1 MSSPHDRPFRF
12 SVQASSLPSADPRS
26 WAELARRT
34 EDLGYTGLTVSDHL
48 DDQLAPMPALMAAA
62 DATTTLRVGSLVLSN
77 DYKHPAVVAK
87 EAATLDVLS
96 GGRLDLGIG
105 AGWMPG
111 DYERAGFTFDRPSV
125 RIARLDEALTV
136 IKGLFGPGP
145 VTFSGEHYQV
155 TGLEGTPK
163 PIQRPRPPILVG
175 GGSHRILTMA
185 ARQADVVGLNPS
197 MHKGTID
204 ASMGPD
210 ATAEATDEKIGW
222 IREGAGERWSE
233 LSIQIRIHVVAITD
247 DRTGLVAAAA
257 EGFGLTPEQA
267 LASPYA
273 LCGTVDQIVE
283 DLQARRER
291 FGISSIGVGIGSLDD
306 LAPVVARLVGT

>member
-48 DDQLAPMPALMAAA
+48 DDQLAPIPALMAAA

-136 IKGLFGPGP
+136 IKGLFGPDP
-145 VTFSGEHYQV
+145 VTFAGEHYRV

-163 PIQRPRPPILVG
+163 PIQQPRPPILVG

-222 IREGAGERWSE
+222 IREAAGERWSE